1 MSKRDFVIGL
11 LEDDP
16 DQAELV
22 GLWLEQAGYTHRVF
36 RTANEFRRR
45 RRALG
50 VEKRPGAGNNLAAA
64 AGWFRAAHPLE
75 SHA

>member
-1 MSKRDFVIGL
+1 MTCTRAPSPTQPRRIR
-11 LEDDP
+11 
-16 DQAELV
+16 
-22 GLWLEQAGYTHRVF
+22 AGTLSEP
-36 RTANEFRRR
+36 TRRR

-50 VEKRPGAGNNLAAA
+50 VEKRPGAGNNPAAVAAAAA

>member
-1 MSKRDFVIGL
+1 MTCTRAPSPTQPRRIR
-11 LEDDP
+11 
-16 DQAELV
+16 
-22 GLWLEQAGYTHRVF
+22 AGTLSEP
-36 RTANEFRRR
+36 TRRR